1 MTNAHNGNG
10 SNGGGPDD
18 ESPSP
23 DRADPR
29 PDDAGNGGDGRAS
42 AHGSDRRLAGIASG
56 GGMVDSDGVVRISL
70 GSMPEL
76 IGYNLR
82 LAQLRVFEHF
92 RETLKLSG
100 DPVLA
105 TITPGL
111 FRILVLVRDNP
122 GLNQSRLAAAVGIDR
137 STLVPILNKLSKLG
151 LIERRP
157 SRKDGRAHSVHL
169 TFDGASTVGRME
181 DLVDQHEQE
190 IAKSLTKRER
200 TQLIGLLRKLGDR

>member
-1 MTNAHNGNG
+1 MANAHKANG
-10 SNGGGPDD
+10 SNGGEPH
-18 ESPSP
+18 
-23 DRADPR
+23 
-29 PDDAGNGGDGRAS
+29 DAGTKAGAEDGDGRAS
-42 AHGSDRRLAGIASG
+42 RNADRLLTGIASD

-82 LAQLRVFEHF
+82 LAQLRVFDHF

-100 DPVLA
+100 DPVIA

-200 TQLIGLLRKLGDR
+200 TQLIGLLRKLGGS

>member
-1 MTNAHNGNG
+1 MANAHKANG
-10 SNGGGPDD
+10 SNERGPH
-18 ESPSP
+18 ETGTK
-23 DRADPR
+23 
-29 PDDAGNGGDGRAS
+29 AGAEEGDGRAPRN
-42 AHGSDRRLAGIASG
+42 ADRLLTGVASD

-82 LAQLRVFEHF
+82 LAQLRVFDHF

-100 DPVLA
+100 DPVIA

-200 TQLIGLLRKLGDR
+200 TQLIGLLRKLGGS